1 MLKKLGEGYRAVVIG
16 ATGGIGGAF
25 LDLLQA
31 DPACGE
37 AIALSRS
44 TDPSIELEDEAA
56 IAAVA
61 EQIGGGGPVHLI
73 IDASGLLH
81 DAAMQPEK
89 TIDAIDPKV
98 IARSFAINATGP
110 VLLLKHFHQ
119 LLPRGR
125 RSVFATLSARVG
137 SIDDNRLGGW
147 YGYRASKAALNMF
160 VRTAAIEIARK
171 RPDAVCLALH
181 PGTVETALS
190 KPFSQNRRTFTPRV
204 AAERLLC
211 VIDNADATASGA
223 FLAYDGSRIPW

>member
-1 MLKKLGEGYRAVVIG
+1 MLKKLGKGYRAVVIG

-44 TDPSIELEDEAA
+44 TDPAIELEDEAS
-56 IAAVA
+56 IAAAA

-73 IDASGLLH
+73 IDPSGILH

-98 IARSFAINATGP
+98 VARSFAISATGP

-119 LLPRGR
+119 LLPRSG

-190 KPFSQNRRTFTPRV
+190 KPFSQNRRTFTPRE

-211 VIDNADATASGA
+211 VIDNAEATASGA
-223 FLAYDGSRIPW
+223 FLAYHGSRIPW